1 MRLKKLLL
9 HGFKSFADH
18 VEITFEDGI
27 TGVVGPN
34 GCGKSNIADAVRW
47 VLGEQSAKSLR
58 GAKMEDVIFN
68 GTEKRRRLSY
78 CEVTL
83 VFDNEDHALALDFA
97 EVQVTRRV
105 YRSGEG
111 EYKINGA
118 ACRLRDIVDLF
129 RDTGIGREG
138 YSLIGQGRI
147 DEILSAKSEDRRQVF
162 EEAAGI
168 VKYKARKLDAERRIT
183 HTQENLNRVEDI
195 LAELEE
201 RVEPLRQ
208 QSEAAREYLQLRDEL
223 KVLDLNVFLLRTER
237 YEVRIRE
244 LKQSVEALGE
254 SILEANQALEKQGA
268 ERDEAQALLNR
279 YELEASEKREVVQR
293 LIREVEAGEGAVQ
306 VMRERIAAG
315 EKDRD
320 RIKSQLSAAAEG
332 GEGIRRQVE
341 QMTREID
348 AEASAIDGAAASLAE
363 KEQALSRSESELSDL
378 EERSEGAKQQ
388 IIQSMN
394 RLSDVRSQRAR
405 LSAMKTA
412 LENQIEAMQADREHE
427 QSGVI
432 ALGEHVES
440 ARSILEEETAR
451 KQELDRQVAEMQ
463 DRVQALGDESQQLQ
477 QHVTRLQS
485 ERQQRDSRLKLLR
498 EMQRDYEG
506 YTNAVKQVLMQARR
520 QQGGAL
526 ASDGAGDGSGPRGKG
541 VHGVVADLIH
551 VPARLERAMD
561 MVLGGALQNIVV
573 DRDEDAKR
581 MIEYLRV
588 NRFGRATFLPIASV
602 RGRTLSPQERSVLTM
617 PGCIGLA
624 SELIE
629 FDPIYQGVVDNLLGR
644 TVVAEN
650 LATGIAIQRAARYQL
665 RLVTIEGDVMHSGGS
680 MTGGSVQ
687 SRMTSLL
694 SRAREIEESE
704 QALKKIDAEFT
715 ASREKYAKLEDDRGQ
730 LKRERGEL
738 YDELHRQEVAVAR
751 AEAQLKA
758 ALEEQDS
765 NNQRVARM
773 EAERDR
779 LRAQLSDVTESLT
792 TLDTQQQSAESS
804 TDNRQAEV
812 KRLSEEIYRLRGET
826 DALRE
831 TVNEERVSL
840 ASRRRGLEA
849 DIAAR
854 DRLSSQA
861 EDADRLRTESEAAL
875 AECRNALEKN
885 AALLES
891 DVENLHQ
898 SKVQLDA
905 AREAFDASDGL
916 RTGVQKQLQQ
926 LAERID
932 ALRADL
938 DDFSDRHH
946 RSELQLQR
954 VEGEFKQIQ
963 DRIWED
969 YELTYA
975 GAEPFRQQDFK
986 LTESERRITA
996 IRQRIR
1002 AMGTVNVAA
1011 LDEYRHTV
1019 ERVEALSTQRDDLL
1033 KAQADLENIV
1043 AELEA
1048 KMEKQ
1053 FKTQFAL
1060 MNENFQRTFV
1070 RLFGGGKAE
1079 LRLTDP
1085 SDALN
1090 CGIEIVAQ
1098 PPGKKLQMLSLLSG
1112 GERALTAIAILFAI
1126 LDLKPTPFCILDEIE
1141 AALDDANIDTYADY
1155 LKAYSENT
1163 QFIVITHRKG
1173 TMERCDALYGVVM
1186 EEKGISKTVSVKLN
1200 EAV

>member
-1 MRLKKLLL
+1 MRLKKLII

-18 VEITFEDGI
+18 VEIDFEDGI

-58 GAKMEDVIFN
+58 GAKMEDVIFG
-68 GTEKRRRLSY
+68 GTESRRRLSY

-83 VFDNEDHALALDFA
+83 VFENDDHALAIDFA
-97 EVQVTRRV
+97 EVSVTRRV

-129 RDTGIGREG
+129 RDTGIGKDG

-168 VKYKARKLDAERRIT
+168 VKFKTRKLDAQKRIQ

-195 LAELEE
+195 LSELED
-201 RVEPLRQ
+201 RVEPLKE
-208 QSEAAREYLQLRDEL
+208 QSEKAREYLALRDEL
-223 KVLDLNVFLLRTER
+223 KGLDLNVFLVRTER
-237 YEVRIRE
+237 YEARIKE
-244 LKQSVEALGE
+244 LKESVQALGE
-254 SILEANQALEKQGA
+254 SILEANQSLEALGGQ
-268 ERDEAQALLNR
+268 RDEAQGQLNTC
-279 YELEASEKREVVQR
+279 EFESGEKRETVQQ

-315 EKDRD
+315 EKERD
-320 RIKSQLSAAAEG
+320 RIQAQQASASEGKAGVLRQIERMGAEIEEETRAIEAAA
-332 GEGIRRQVE
+332 
-341 QMTREID
+341 
-348 AEASAIDGAAASLAE
+348 
-363 KEQALSRSESELSDL
+363 QALCEEEQKLEQTETKLAGMEEESEA
-378 EERSEGAKQQ
+378 AKQQ
-388 IIQSMN
+388 IIQAMN
-394 RLSDVRSQRAR
+394 RLGDVRSQRAR
-405 LSAMKTA
+405 LSAMSTA
-412 LENQIEAMQADREHE
+412 LENQLTAMEADQAREQTGSE
-427 QSGVI
+427 
-432 ALGEHVES
+432 ALNAHVQS
-440 ARSILEEETAR
+440 ARELLESENAR
-451 KQELDRQVAEMQ
+451 KAELDRQAAEMQ
-463 DRVQALGDESQQLQ
+463 ARVQALGEQSSALSDR
-477 QHVTRLQS
+477 VTRMQA

-506 YTNAVKQVLMQARR
+506 YNNSVKQVLLQARR
-520 QQGGAL
+520 QGE
-526 ASDGAGDGSGPRGKG
+526 ASG

-581 MIEYLRV
+581 MIEYLRA

-602 RGRTLSPQERSVLTM
+602 RGRTLSPQERSVLAM
-617 PGCIGLA
+617 PGCVGLA
-624 SELIE
+624 SELVE
-629 FDPIYQGVVDNLLGR
+629 FDPKYQGVIDNLLGR
-644 TVVAEN
+644 TVVAED
-650 LATGIAIQRAARYQL
+650 LAAGIPIQRAGRYQF
-665 RLVTIEGDVMHSGGS
+665 RLVTLEGDVMHSGGS

-694 SRAREIEESE
+694 SRTREIEESE
-704 QALKKIDAEFT
+704 QALKHLEAQFAE
-715 ASREKYAKLEDDRGQ
+715 AREQYAAIEDERAG
-730 LKRERGEL
+730 LKKERGEL
-738 YDELHRQEVAVAR
+738 YDELHKQEVVCAR
-751 AEAQLKA
+751 AEAQLNA
-758 ALEEQDS
+758 ALDEQTS
-765 NNQRVARM
+765 NDARVARSD
-773 EAERDR
+773 AERER
-779 LRAQLSDVTESLT
+779 LRAQLEDVTQSLT
-792 TLDTQQQSAESS
+792 ALNAQQQDAESS
-804 TDNRQAEV
+804 SDDRQARV
-812 KRLSEEIYRLRGET
+812 KQLSEEIYRLRTEAE
-826 DALRE
+826 ALRD
-831 TVNEERVSL
+831 VVGDARIAL
-840 ASRRRGLEA
+840 ASRRRGLQ
-849 DIAAR
+849 AAVSDR
-854 DRLSSQA
+854 DKLSDQA
-861 EDADRLRTESEAAL
+861 ENAEKLLADSGV
-875 AECRNALEKN
+875 ALEACLKELEQN
-885 AALLES
+885 AALLEKDLEALAGNKAALDS
-891 DVENLHQ
+891 ARADF
-898 SKVQLDA
+898 DA
-905 AREAFDASDGL
+905 ADARRLS
-916 RTGVQKQLQQ
+916 VQKQLQALGEQ
-926 LAERID
+926 ID
-932 ALRADL
+932 ALRASL

-946 RSELQLQR
+946 RSELALTR
-954 VEGEFKQIQ
+954 AEGEFKQIQ

-975 GAEPFRQQDFK
+975 GAEPFRQPDFK
-986 LTESERRITA
+986 LSESEKRITA

-1011 LDEYRHTV
+1011 LDEYRRTV
-1019 ERVEALSTQRDDLL
+1019 ERVEEMTGQRDDLL
-1033 KAQADLENIV
+1033 KAQADLEGIV

-1048 KMEKQ
+1048 RMEKQ
-1053 FKTQFAL
+1053 FREQFTQ
-1060 MNENFQRTFV
+1060 MNDNFQRTFV

-1079 LRLTDP
+1079 LRLSDP
-1085 SDALN
+1085 KDALN
-1090 CGIEIVAQ
+1090 CGIDIVAQ

-1186 EEKGISKTVSVKLN
+1186 EEKGVSKTVSVKLN

>member
-1 MRLKKLLL
+1 MRLKKLIL

-18 VEITFEDGI
+18 AEIVFEDGI

-34 GCGKSNIADAVRW
+34 GCGKSNISDAVRW

-68 GTEKRRRLSY
+68 GTEARRRLAY

-83 VFDNEDHALALDFA
+83 VFENEDHALAIDFA
-97 EVQVTRRV
+97 EVSVTRRV

-129 RDTGIGREG
+129 RDTGIGKDG

-168 VKYKARKLDAERRIT
+168 VKFKTRKLDAQKRIQR
-183 HTQENLNRVEDI
+183 TQENLNRVEDI
-195 LAELEE
+195 LSELEE
-201 RVEPLRQ
+201 RVEPLKT
-208 QSEAAREYLQLRDEL
+208 QSEQAREYLSLRDEL
-223 KVLDLNVFLLRTER
+223 KGLDLNVFLVRTER
-237 YEVRIRE
+237 YEQRIAE
-244 LKQSVEALGE
+244 LKESVQTLGE
-254 SILEANQALEKQGA
+254 SILQANQALEAKSAQ
-268 ERDEAQALLNR
+268 RDEAQTRLDAF
-279 YELEASEKREVVQR
+279 ELESGEKREVVQR
-293 LIREVEAGEGAVQ
+293 LIREVEAGEGSVQ

-315 EKDRD
+315 QKERD
-320 RIKSQLSAAAEG
+320 RIQAERASASEGKAGVLRQIEKMTAELEAETVAIEAAATELAKQEQALTESEEQLSALE
-332 GEGIRRQVE
+332 
-341 QMTREID
+341 
-348 AEASAIDGAAASLAE
+348 EASE
-363 KEQALSRSESELSDL
+363 N
-378 EERSEGAKQQ
+378 AKQQ
-388 IIQSMN
+388 IIQAMN
-394 RLSDVRSQRAR
+394 RLGDVKSQRAR

-412 LENQIEAMQADREHE
+412 LENQLTAMDADQSREQTASEALDAHVQAARDQLDAENRRKAELQQQAGDIQGRVQVLGE
-427 QSGVI
+427 QSA
-432 ALGEHVES
+432 ALS
-440 ARSILEEETAR
+440 
-451 KQELDRQVAEMQ
+451 
-463 DRVQALGDESQQLQ
+463 DRV
-477 QHVTRLQS
+477 TRMQT

-506 YTNAVKQVLMQARR
+506 YNNSVKQVLMQSRR
-520 QQGGAL
+520 LGQGA
-526 ASDGAGDGSGPRGKG
+526 G

-573 DRDEDAKR
+573 SRDEDAKR
-581 MIEYLRV
+581 MIEYLRA
-588 NRFGRATFLPIASV
+588 NRFGRATFLPISSV
-602 RGRTLSPQERSVLTM
+602 RGRTLSQQERGVLSM
-617 PGCIGLA
+617 PGCVGLA

-629 FDPIYQGVVDNLLGR
+629 FDPKYQGVMDNLLGR

-650 LATGIAIQRAARYQL
+650 LDYGIAIQRAGRYQF
-665 RLVTIEGDVMHSGGS
+665 RLVTLEGDVMHSGGS

-694 SRAREIEESE
+694 SRGREIEESE
-704 QALKKIDAEFT
+704 QALKKLEEQFAQ
-715 ASREKYAKLEDDRGQ
+715 AREQYAAIEDERGS

-738 YDELHRQEVAVAR
+738 YDELHKQEVICAR
-751 AEAQLKA
+751 AEAQLNA
-758 ALEEQDS
+758 ALDEQGS
-765 NNQRVARM
+765 NNERRARS
-773 EAERDR
+773 EGERQR
-779 LRAQLSDVTESLT
+779 LRLQLTDVTASLT
-792 TLDTQQQSAESS
+792 ALDAQQLSAESS
-804 TDNRQAEV
+804 TDDQQAEV
-812 KRLSEEIYRLRGET
+812 RRMSDDIYALRGQTES
-826 DALRE
+826 LRDSVGE
-831 TVNEERVSL
+831 ARIAL

-849 DIAAR
+849 NIAER

-861 EDADRLRTESEAAL
+861 ENAERLMAESEIAL
-875 AECRNALEKN
+875 ADCLKELDAN
-885 AALLES
+885 AALLEG
-891 DVENLHQ
+891 DIEA
-898 SKVQLDA
+898 LDRGKA
-905 AREAFDASDGL
+905 TLDDARAAFDEAEGR
-916 RTGVQKQLQQ
+916 RTGIQKQLQT
-926 LAERID
+926 LAEEID
-932 ALRADL
+932 GLRGSL

-946 RSELQLQR
+946 RSEIQLTR
-954 VEGEFKQIQ
+954 VEGEFKQLQ

-975 GAEPFRQQDFK
+975 GAEPFRQPDFR
-986 LTESERRITA
+986 LTESEKRIAA

-1011 LDEYRHTV
+1011 LDEYRRTV
-1019 ERVEALSTQRDDLL
+1019 ERVEELSSQRDDLL
-1033 KAQADLENIV
+1033 KAQADLEGIV
-1043 AELEA
+1043 ADLETQ
-1048 KMEKQ
+1048 MEKQ

-1060 MNENFQRTFV
+1060 MNDNFQRTFV
-1070 RLFGGGKAE
+1070 KLFGGGKAE
-1079 LRLTDP
+1079 LRLADP
-1085 SDALN
+1085 KDALN
-1090 CGIEIVAQ
+1090 CGIDIVAQ

-1155 LKAYSENT
+1155 LKSYSENT

-1186 EEKGISKTVSVKLN
+1186 EEKGVSKTVSVKLN